1 MSSGSGRL
9 FAVVRCV
16 PASEE
21 KKLKL
26 SPGARPIPVELTRH
40 DEVRIEHAFV
50 RQIEQGSTMDIMIRW
65 FPSRESL
72 MRSRWLGPLAHHFQD
87 ESLWQ
92 VERGSIARGV
102 AIGLFFGLLL
112 PLAQFLFAVAF
123 AILLRGHVAV
133 AAAATL
139 VSNPLTFAPLYWL
152 AHRIGSAL
160 LGSSRAEARVHAA
173 MVEAQVE
180 VTAAAQGWL
189 RAIWEAVLNAGAPLL
204 LGLAVMAVAGAVLG
218 FLVVWLMWRPR
229 RDGRPN
235 AG

>member
-1 MSSGSGRL
+1 MSFGSGKPVP
-9 FAVVRCV
+9 VVGCV
-16 PASEE
+16 EVSE
-21 KKLKL
+21 KKELKL
-26 SPGARPIPVELTRH
+26 GPGAYPIPVALTRH
-40 DEVRIEHAFV
+40 DEVRIERDCA
-50 RQIEQGSTMDIMIRW
+50 RQVEQGLTMRIMNRW

-123 AILLRGHVAV
+123 AIWLRGHVAV

-152 AHRIGSAL
+152 AHRIGSTL

-189 RAIWEAVLNAGAPLL
+189 SATWEAVLSAGAPLL
-204 LGLAVMAVAGAVLG
+204 LGLAVMAVAGALLG
-218 FLVVWLMWRPR
+218 FLMVWLLWRPR
-229 RDGRPN
+229 QDGTSTAR
-235 AG
+235 